1 MTIRLQPDISGIAEA
16 ARILGAGG
24 LVAFPTETVYGL
36 GADATDA
43 HAAARIYEAKGRPSF
58 NPLIA
63 HVADLEAAQREGMFD
78 PSALIL
84 ARAFW
89 PGPLTLVVPVAP
101 GGTVS
106 ELSRAGLASVGL
118 RVPSHPIAQ
127 ALLRAF
133 GRPVAAPSANRSG
146 HVSPTSA
153 AHVLADLDG
162 RLEAIIDGGDCDVGV
177 ESTIVACMDGVA
189 TLLRPGAVTREQL
202 AAALGRDVATAAHD
216 DEHAPQSPGRMAAHY
231 APATPV
237 TLNATSVPPGA
248 LVLAFGST
256 LPEGTGRARVVH
268 NLSQSGNLVE
278 AAAHLYSALR
288 LLDSYGGNAI
298 FVAEIPH
305 FGLGEAINDRLK
317 RAAIGSMVGD

>member
-1 MTIRLQPDISGIAEA
+1 MLRS
-16 ARILGAGG
+16 GG

-63 HVADLEAAQREGMFD
+63 HVPDLAAAQREGVFD
-78 PSALIL
+78 AAALTL

-106 ELSRAGLASVGL
+106 ELSRAGLESVGL
-118 RVPSHPIAQ
+118 RVPSHPVAQ
-127 ALLRAF
+127 ALLRAV

-162 RLEAIIDGGDCDVGV
+162 RIDAVLDGGDSAVGL
-177 ESTIVACMDGVA
+177 ESTIVACLEGTV
-189 TLLRPGAVTREQL
+189 TLLRPGAITRGDL
-202 AAALGRDVATAAHD
+202 AAALGRDVATAAD
-216 DEHAPQSPGRMAAHY
+216 DDAHAPQSPGRLAAHY

-237 TLNATSVPPGA
+237 RLDATAVPPGA
-248 LVLAFGST
+248 LLLAYGPA
-256 LPEGTGRARVVH
+256 LPAGAERARVVH
-268 NLSQSGNLVE
+268 NLSQLGNPVE
-278 AAAHLYSALR
+278 AAANLYAALR
-288 LLDSYGGNAI
+288 FLDSLGGDAI
-298 FVAEIPH
+298 FVARIPQT
-305 FGLGEAINDRLK
+305 GLGEAINDRLR
-317 RAAIGSMVGD
+317 RAAIGSTLGN